1 MKIKHPLVKGKVK
14 EIMPNIYCVMVDD
27 DYDRAMLFCRY
38 QEFYES
44 PYKKFRGKPFTW
56 MEYMRFYK
64 NSWKKRTFTYPDD
77 WAGYNI
83 PSNIVH
89 QAHHIFCKDTE
100 YDSIMNDIYWYC
112 TNDAMEKND
121 GRQTDWYLI
130 GASSK
135 DLNTMDHEIAHGLY
149 FTNIEYKKR
158 VSKLIKGIKPT
169 HYEKLKKKLTKMG
182 YVNDKK
188 ILDDEINAFMST
200 GLYNGMDTKELKVY
214 EKDFKKNFKKFKNR

>member
-14 EIMPNIYCVMVDD
+14 EIKPNIYCVMVDD

-83 PSNIVH
+83 PSNSLQQSH
-89 QAHHIFCKDTE
+89 GIFCRDTE
-100 YDSIMNDIYWYC
+100 YDLIMNDIYWYC
-112 TNDAMEKND
+112 AKDSAEKND
-121 GRQTDWYLI
+121 GNKCDWYLI
-130 GASSK
+130 GSSSK
-135 DLNTMDHEIAHGLY
+135 DLKTMDHEIAHGLY

-158 VSKLIKGIKPT
+158 VTNLIKDIKPS
-169 HYEKLKKKLTKMG
+169 HYEKLKKKLIKMG

-214 EKDFKKNFKKFKNR
+214 EKEFKKNFKKFKN

>member
-1 MKIKHPLVKGKVK
+1 MKINHPLVKGVVK
-14 EIMPNIYCVMVDD
+14 EVKSRIYCVTVDD

-56 MEYMRFYK
+56 MEYMRHYK
-64 NSWKKRTFTYPDD
+64 TEWKKDVFTYPED
-77 WAGYNI
+77 WSGYNI
-83 PSNIVH
+83 PSNIIH

-112 TNDAMEKND
+112 TNDSTEKND

-135 DLNTMDHEIAHGLY
+135 DLNTMDHEIAHGMFY
-149 FTNIEYKKR
+149 TNKEYKKE
-158 VSKLIKGIKPT
+158 VVKLINNIKPT
-169 HYEKLKKKLTKMG
+169 HYEKLKNKLIKMG

-188 ILDDEINAFMST
+188 IIDDEINAFMST
-200 GLYNGMDTKELKVY
+200 GLYNGLDTKELKKY
-214 EKDFKKNFKKFKNR
+214 EKEFTKNFKKFNK